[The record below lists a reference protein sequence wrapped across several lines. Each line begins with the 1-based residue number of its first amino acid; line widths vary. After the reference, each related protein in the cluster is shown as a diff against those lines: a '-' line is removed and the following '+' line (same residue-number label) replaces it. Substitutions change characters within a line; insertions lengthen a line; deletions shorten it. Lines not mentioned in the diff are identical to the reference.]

1 MSQIKEQL
9 LQDPGLRVYFGC
21 RECDEPVED
30 YIEDASFDGTAEPT
44 SEGIGVAET
53 KLACSECGTEYD
65 LVVVADAGEKRV
77 YISGMPDLQVLFHD
91 NTHDHDDYDE
101 FLAEYE
107 PFEPYEVYSQSVRE
121 LSEIDMNA
129 PISGTAKAAFLKMLH
144 LQCVAILEAYLSDRL
159 ISVISDDDNKM
170 IALIGSSD
178 ALRTKEV
185 KLIEIA
191 KQPDYLKRTTKA
203 FLQRFSFHDLEK
215 VAKFYKAV
223 LHVDLYSSD
232 ANKSEMDEVIQKRHH
247 IVHRNGRDNDGRAVF
262 ITSLDVSRLKQLISD
277 IVERIELA
285 YVEYRKN
292 KYFDNIDDII
302 PF

>member
-9 LQDPGLRVYFGC
+9 LQHPGLRVFFGC
-21 RECDEPVED
+21 RKCDEPVED
-30 YIEDASFDGTAEPT
+30 YIEDASFDWTAEPT
-44 SEGIGVAET
+44 SEGIGTAET
-53 KLACSECGTEYD
+53 TLVCPKCGTEHV
-65 LVVVADAGEKRV
+65 LVVIADAGEKRV
-77 YISGMPDLQVLFHD
+77 YLPRAPDLAVLFHD
-91 NTHDHDDYDE
+91 NTHDHDGYDE

-107 PFEPYEVYSQSVRE
+107 PYEPYEVYSQSIRE

-129 PISGTAKAAFLKMLH
+129 PISGTAKAALLKMLH

-159 ISVISDDDNKM
+159 ISVVSNDDDKLT
-170 IALIGSSD
+170 ALIGSSD
-178 ALRTKEV
+178 ALRNKEV

-191 KQPDYLKRTTKA
+191 KQPDYLKRITKA

-215 VAKFYKAV
+215 AAKFYKAV

-247 IVHRNGRDNDGRAVF
+247 IVHRNGRDNDGRAVL
-262 ITSLDVSRLKQLISD
+262 ITSLDVSRVKQLISD
-277 IVERIELA
+277 IVEHIELA
-285 YVEYRKN
+285 YVEYRKDR
-292 KYFDNIDDII
+292 YFDDIDDVL